1 MSAEQRQLGQTAC
14 PELDSLGVTMMHRAM
29 IEGKCGLLAPLRP
42 TDAEEQRQLR
52 TDRW

>member
-14 PELDSLGVTMMHRAM
+14 QELDSLGVTMMHRAM